1 MDANYEKL
9 IDCPLF
15 SHFSAEELNTLL
27 SPSGCTF
34 RAYPGGSIIINQGE
48 RYTDLYVLLAGQI
61 SAKFYEYSGKSML
74 VETLTAPVP
83 IASAIIFAD
92 VNYLPVTAEAD
103 CDVEV
108 AIIKQKYL
116 VKLMQANPQLLTSY
130 LQEIGS
136 KVVFLAEKMRLAEM
150 ASLRQKIS
158 DFLLRMRDQYNRND
172 FLLPYSREKL
182 AELLGSARP
191 SLSRELSRMA
201 DDSIIAVNGRQV
213 RILDPERLQDSLIF

>member
-15 SHFSAEELNTLL
+15 STFTAEELRTLL

-34 RAYPGGSIIINQGE
+34 RAYPSGSIIMSQGE
-48 RYTDLYVLLAGQI
+48 RYTDLYVLLEGQV
-61 SAKFYEYSGKSML
+61 SAKFYEFSGKSML
-74 VETLTAPVP
+74 VETLNAPDP
-83 IASAIIFAD
+83 IALAIIFAD
-92 VNYLPVTAEAD
+92 VNYLPVTTEAD
-103 CDVEV
+103 SDVKV
-108 AIIKQKYL
+108 AVIKKKAL
-116 VKLMQANPQLLTSY
+116 INLMQSSSELLSRY
-130 LQEIGS
+130 LREMGS

-150 ASLRQKIS
+150 ASLRQKIA

-172 FLLPYSREKL
+172 FQLPYSREKL

-201 DDSIIAVNGRQV
+201 EDSIIAVDGRHV
-213 RILDPERLQDSLIF
+213 RILDPESLQDSLMF